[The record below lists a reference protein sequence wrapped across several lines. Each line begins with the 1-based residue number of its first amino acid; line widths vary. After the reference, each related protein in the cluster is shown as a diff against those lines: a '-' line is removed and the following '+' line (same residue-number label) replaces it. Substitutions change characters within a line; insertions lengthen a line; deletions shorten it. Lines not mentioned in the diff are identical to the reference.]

1 MYSFHLCVIQI
12 SVIKCLNNTHKNM
25 SKDGRKTHTY
35 RNNYNLWDFFS
46 KICQIYCLKKL
57 TFKVYGGFFSNYRQR
72 VAKAFF
78 LSLKCYRNDSFPHT
92 LKKCFCP
99 IYWLQDIFLKCFKS
113 DKFFFLTINILIDFE
128 VVILIIFTNDVKYQ
142 ICFR

>member
-1 MYSFHLCVIQI
+1 
-12 SVIKCLNNTHKNM
+12 M

-35 RNNYNLWDFFS
+35 RNNLNLWDFF
-46 KICQIYCLKKL
+46 KIMPNLLPEEINIQSLW
-57 TFKVYGGFFSNYRQR
+57 VFFSNYRQR

-78 LSLKCYRNDSFPHT
+78 LSLKCYRNDTFPHT

-99 IYWLQDIFLKCFKS
+99 IYWLPDIFLKCFKS
-113 DKFFFLTINILIDFE
+113 DKVFFVTINILIDFE